1 MENIALFNDADI
13 NNAMVDFVPAQVIVA
28 GLTMTEKKLSA
39 VHNASGAALAYLC
52 ASKGKIG
59 KYAREGLSVQGETM
73 IANAARKGN
82 YAPLAQAIAAITGE
96 SLTISNRA
104 SFECLAERFAD
115 RMRDLKNEGY
125 TIKKDGTQ
133 VSSGKRNTLLQVIGL
148 ITEVQA
154 IAASL

>member
-1 MENIALFNDADI
+1 MENIALFNDIDVA
-13 NNAMVDFVPAQVIVA
+13 NAIDFAPAGVIVS
-28 GLTMTEKKLSA
+28 GLTLTEKKLSA

-59 KYAREGLSVQGETM
+59 KYAREGLSVQGEAM

-115 RMRDLKNEGY
+115 RMRDLKNAGY
-125 TIKKDGTQ
+125 VTKKDGTQ
-133 VSSGKRNTLLQVIGL
+133 APSAKRNMLVQVINL
-148 ITEVQA
+148 ITEVQS

>member
-1 MENIALFNDADI
+1 MENIALFNDADV
-13 NNAMVDFVPAQVIVA
+13 NNAMVEFVPAQVIVA
-28 GLTMTEKKLSA
+28 GLTMTEKKLS
-39 VHNASGAALAYLC
+39 VLGKASAAALAYHC
-52 ASKGKIG
+52 ATKGKVG
-59 KYAREGLSVQGETM
+59 KQSREMLSSQGEAM
-73 IANAARKGN
+73 IAKAARTGN
-82 YAPLAQAIAAITGE
+82 YSPLAQAIAAITGA

-104 SFECLAERFAD
+104 SYECLADRFAD
-115 RMRDLKNEGY
+115 QLRDLKNEGY

>member
-1 MENIALFNDADI
+1 MENIALFNDIDV
-13 NNAMVDFVPAQVIVA
+13 NNAMVDFVPAQVVVA
-28 GLTMTEKKLSA
+28 GLTMTEKKLSV

-59 KYAREGLSVQGETM
+59 KVAREGLSSQGETM

-82 YAPLAQAIAAITGE
+82 YSPLAQAIAAITGA

-104 SFECLAERFAD
+104 SYECLVDRFTD
-115 RMRDLKNEGY
+115 QLRDLKNAGY

-133 VSSGKRNTLLQVIGL
+133 VSSGKRNSLLQVIGL

>member
-1 MENIALFNDADI
+1 MENIALFNDTDV
-13 NNAMVDFVPAQVIVA
+13 NNAMVDFVPAQVVVA

-52 ASKGKIG
+52 ATKGKVG
-59 KYAREGLSVQGETM
+59 KQSRENLSAQGETM

-115 RMRDLKNEGY
+115 RMRDLKNAGY
-125 TIKKDGTQ
+125 VTKKDGTQ
-133 VSSGKRNTLLQVIGL
+133 APSAKRNMLVQVINL
-148 ITEVQA
+148 ITEVQS